1 MIDRYEIVRLTAQ
14 HAAIVSIAVGLG
26 VVVGVPLG
34 VVMTRRKGLVPFV
47 QACTTA
53 LQTMPSMAL
62 LGLLLLAPGVGGLG
76 ARPAITA
83 LFLYSLLAI
92 VENTYV
98 GIRQVDPAIVVAGRG
113 LGMTDAQILRWIEL
127 PQALP
132 VIVAGVRIATVASIG
147 TATIAS
153 YIGAGGLGDLIFR
166 GVSRGDPAAVA
177 WGAVPAIAMSLAAYL
192 LLGAAERRLGRRA
205 KPR

>member
-1 MIDRYEIVRLTAQ
+1 MIDLREIAALSAQ
-14 HAAIVSIAVGLG
+14 HAGMVSAAVGLG
-26 VVVGVPLG
+26 IVVGVPLG
-34 VVMTRRKGLVPFV
+34 VAMTRQKRLVPLV
-47 QACTTA
+47 QGLTA
-53 LQTMPSMAL
+53 TLQTVPSMAL
-62 LGLLLLAPGVGGLG
+62 LGLLLLAPAVGGLG

-83 LFLYSLLAI
+83 LFLYSLMAI

-98 GIRQVDPAIVVAGRG
+98 GIRQVDAATVLAGRG
-113 LGMTDAQILRWIEL
+113 LGMTDAQLLRWIEL

-132 VIVAGVRIATVASIG
+132 VIVSGIRIATVASVG

-166 GVSRGDPAAVA
+166 GVSRGDSATVLA
-177 WGAVPAIAMSLAAYL
+177 GAIPAIAMSLAAHV
-192 LLGAAERRLGRRA
+192 LLGGTERWLTRRV